1 MLAILSITTPIFLL
15 IGVGFLARRWNLV
28 SPVQLSGVANFVL
41 YAALP
46 ALILGA
52 LTRNSLGE
60 VISLPLLAAYAL
72 GSVATFVACLW
83 LPRNRQKKSPTE
95 RAIQALGMSASNSG
109 FVAYPIAALALGQ
122 AAAGIIMVH
131 TMMVEILL
139 VIPGALVLAEVGQQ
153 RDTRAG
159 DALRQTLTR
168 LVRNPILISL
178 SLGLALAALG
188 IRLPATLDRTIELL
202 AGAAGPAALFVIGGT
217 LYGLKIR
224 GMVKDMGQIM
234 LGKLVLHPL
243 LVLGM
248 LLAFQAVLAPLPPL
262 IFAGAMIFAA
272 CPMISIYPLIAQ
284 RFGMEG
290 VGAAALMAS
299 TLSSFVT
306 LSVVLWALSHT
317 GLMPLLG

>member
-46 ALILGA
+46 ALIVGA

-60 VISLPLLAAYAL
+60 VISLPLLLAYAL

-83 LPRNRQKKSPTE
+83 LPRNRRRKTATE

-109 FVAYPIAALALGQ
+109 FIAYPIAALALGQ
-122 AAAGIIMVH
+122 AAAGVILVH
-131 TMMVEILL
+131 TMMVEVLL
-139 VIPGALVLAEVGQQ
+139 VIPGALVLAEIGQQ
-153 RDTRAG
+153 ANAKAG
-159 DALRQTLTR
+159 AALRQTCQRLT
-168 LVRNPILISL
+168 RNPILISL
-178 SLGLALAALG
+178 TAGLVIAASG
-188 IRLPATLDRTIELL
+188 FRLPDTLTRTIELL

-224 GMVKDMGQIM
+224 GMLKDMGQIM
-234 LGKLVLHPL
+234 AGKLLLHPL
-243 LVLGM
+243 LVLGL
-248 LLAFQAVLAPLPPL
+248 LLALETVTGPLPPHL
-262 IFAGAMIFAA
+262 FAGAMIFAA

-299 TLSSFVT
+299 TVASFLT
-306 LSVVLWALSHT
+306 LSAVLWALSRV
-317 GLMPLLG
+317 GLLPLLG